1 MSVIKPIFLL
11 SIAFAG
17 ALGAWCRL
25 LLGET
30 VLFAAAEG
38 HFPLTTFVC
47 NLLGSFLL
55 GWFVTLCAERLSQ
68 TLYSA
73 ISIGFLGA
81 FTTFSALSI
90 DLLRLLEEGHW
101 IAVGAYGFGS
111 LFGGLLFAWFGAT
124 LARRQKKVSVT

>member
-1 MSVIKPIFLL
+1 MSVIKPTFLL
-11 SIAFAG
+11 SIALAG

-30 VLFAAAEG
+30 VLFAAAEQ
-38 HFPLTTFVC
+38 HFPLTTFAC

-55 GWFVTLCAERLSQ
+55 GWVVTLYAERLSQ

-81 FTTFSALSI
+81 FTTFSALSV

-101 IAVGAYGFGS
+101 IAASTYGFGS
-111 LFGGLLFAWFGAT
+111 LFGGLLLAWFGASM
-124 LARRQKKVSVT
+124 ARRQKKVSVT